1 MYEIFGEGGCSS
13 EIVWL
18 WYGSLA
24 LDGLGGSR
32 SSVAFSSRF
41 NIVIIPFEEDVRS
54 KQQTGQQSQ
63 QSEGMD
69 KTPERSD
76 SVMGPHSHGL
86 LAIPETRRF

>member
-1 MYEIFGEGGCSS
+1 MVV
-13 EIVWL
+13 VWTL
-18 WYGSLA
+18 GVGWTWRFQKPSGVLKSLPHR
-24 LDGLGGSR
+24 DHS
-32 SSVAFSSRF
+32 
-41 NIVIIPFEEDVRS
+41 FEEDVRA